1 MTLTCFSPCSY
12 REQIDK
18 TERLRDETVR
28 AIIKNST
35 DIVAFKEQISNQ
47 LKELKDFAESN

>member
-1 MTLTCFSPCSY
+1 MVSPCSY